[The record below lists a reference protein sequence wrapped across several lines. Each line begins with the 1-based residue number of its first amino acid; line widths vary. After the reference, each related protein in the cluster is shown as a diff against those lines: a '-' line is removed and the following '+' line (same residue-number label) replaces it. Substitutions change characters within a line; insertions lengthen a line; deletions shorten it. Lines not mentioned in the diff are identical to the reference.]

1 MFNLIRYLS
10 LPSAAAISQV
20 LRFFLFVILARKY
33 SLEELASF
41 QLALTYMGLFS
52 FLVLPGFGNY
62 ARQRIARGSQRF
74 FFLTIRYRFYG
85 SFLASGI
92 FVSLAF
98 YFKGADQANILMILA
113 VLFPFASGLDVW
125 REWFIG
131 NSQFERLARVMIV
144 QSVLSNGLC
153 ILMVLLFDR
162 PEYALVTLLL
172 TNSTINFFALHAVY
186 SSQKT
191 QKFNFLLSKIKIGRN
206 VFFYGLKTSLISSV
220 NSLGN
225 HLDKLILFAFVSP
238 EAMALF
244 AIAEKLPEA
253 VKGLLQILRS
263 YLLPNLSKKVSYD
276 AETQR
281 LFARINAVTLG
292 ILFVLILILPFI
304 IRSFFGS
311 NFEDAVLL
319 SQLMTLSL
327 IFTQISQLNY
337 AFIISK
343 VDSRGFTI
351 ITGGSNFVKIT
362 LGALLIPV
370 FGLYGAVAN
379 VLLYR
384 ILTVFFTMYAVN
396 RHNLVG

>member
-1 MFNLIRYLS
+1 
-10 LPSAAAISQV
+10 
-20 LRFFLFVILARKY
+20 
-33 SLEELASF
+33 
-41 QLALTYMGLFS
+41 MGLFS

-396 RHNLVG
+396 RHKLVG